1 MRQQFLYAIFFILI
15 CGCAQ
20 LPPDT
25 VKLSNSIRTDIK
37 TMSDAHL
44 AFVNYYFDNAEK
56 QVNNFVENYYK
67 PTYIRNEIKLD
78 KQDAENPENQ
88 QFSVIYMLPIAFK
101 DDADPKA
108 QDYTLQLMGNFIKG
122 IYDQVE
128 KYKTSLLAPLK
139 SQRKKLIADLNSH
152 YAIIQN
158 KNATITAML
167 SSVVEVH
174 ESQKELLKMFDV
186 DPNLRQKV
194 GNKLA
199 DISTT
204 INDFSTQIDSKSD
217 DLSKIKQQF
226 DDLKS
231 KLENLNEKGE

>member
-1 MRQQFLYAIFFILI
+1 MRLKPICAIFFILI
-15 CGCAQ
+15 SGCAQ

-25 VKLSNSIRTDIK
+25 VKLSNSISTDIQ

-56 QVNNFVENYYK
+56 QVNDFVENHYK

-78 KQDAENPENQ
+78 KQDAEDPANQ
-88 QFSVIYMLPIAFK
+88 QFSVIYMLPVAFK

-108 QDYTLQLMGNFIKG
+108 QDYTLQLMGSFIKG

-128 KYKTSLLAPLK
+128 KYKVSLLAPLK
-139 SQRKKLIADLNSH
+139 LQRKTLIAELNSH
-152 YAIIQN
+152 YANIQN

-174 ESQKELLKMFDV
+174 ESQQELLSMFDI
-186 DPNLRQKV
+186 DPNLRVKV
-194 GNKLA
+194 GSKLA

-204 INDFSTQIDSKSD
+204 INDFSTKIDDKSD
-217 DLSKIKQQF
+217 DLSKIEQKF

-231 KLENLNEKGE
+231 KLENLNRKGE